1 MDVLKPMRT
10 IITTNISFSKIKT
23 AVVKLAFDS
32 MFVENH
38 RKCKMALLIYI
49 NQI

>member
-1 MDVLKPMRT
+1 M
-10 IITTNISFSKIKT
+10 NISFSKIKT

-32 MFVENH
+32 MLVENQ
-38 RKCKMALLIYI
+38 RKCKMALLIYL